1 MAGKKILVGEK
12 AARGRP
18 RAFDGERA
26 LEAALRVFWE
36 KGYAGASLSDL
47 TGAMGINRPSLY
59 AAFGDK
65 EALFRR
71 VVARYVSSSGP
82 CFQQALEAPTARA
95 AAEQVLRGVVER
107 LSDPA
112 VPGGCLL
119 VQGALACGEEADS
132 ARCELESQRAAL
144 EAALRVRFERAAAEG
159 DLPAGADPADLARFV
174 AATIW
179 GLAVQARSGANRDE
193 LQRVAEL
200 ALRAFPG

>member
-1 MAGKKILVGEK
+1 LAGKKNLVGER
-12 AARGRP
+12 AGRGRP
-18 RAFDGERA
+18 RAFDVEQA

-47 TGAMGINRPSLY
+47 TQAMGINRPSLY

-65 EALFRR
+65 EALFRQ
-71 VVARYVSSSGP
+71 VVERYVSSTGAYL
-82 CFQQALEAPTARA
+82 QQALEAPTARA
-95 AAEQVLRGVVER
+95 TAEQVLCGAVER

-119 VQGALACGEEADS
+119 VQGALACSEEAEP
-132 ARCELESQRAAL
+132 ARCELEARRAAL
-144 EAALRVRFERAAAEG
+144 EAALRARFERAAVEG
-159 DLPAGADPADLARFV
+159 DLPAATDPADLARYL
-174 AATIW
+174 AATMW
-179 GLAVQARSGANRDE
+179 GMAVQARSGAGREE